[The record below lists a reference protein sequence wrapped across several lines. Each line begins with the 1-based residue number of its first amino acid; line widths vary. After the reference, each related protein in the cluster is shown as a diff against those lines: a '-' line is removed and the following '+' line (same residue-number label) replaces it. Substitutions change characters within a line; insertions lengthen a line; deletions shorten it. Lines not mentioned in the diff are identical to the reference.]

1 MGEKN
6 HIVGKTKKSISTA
19 ILVAIAIIII
29 LLSAVIGTTTY
40 KIAKQ
45 SLIMEANEM
54 LYNKAIDSANL
65 VDARIKMYVSSIQ
78 PLGNIEVLGNPE
90 VLMMDKLETLKKE
103 KERLKLSSIGIA
115 DLNGNATLDDGTI
128 VNIKEYDYFIE
139 ASRGYSFFSEPFYN
153 DMTNEIEVAITTPL
167 YFNNRVIGVIVAFC
181 HAQEFYNLINDI
193 KIGMSGYAY
202 LLNSNIDVVAHPTIG
217 KNGSE
222 PTESIETDSTT
233 SASTDSSSSATTDA
247 TSGATIDASSGA
259 TYKDKLI
266 NFTTLLNRVSEDSV
280 EEVNRIIEDIKNQ
293 KAGTRKFEELGEK
306 KYVGYAPISSKGWTV
321 VVVINEK
328 DILSSLKSLQ
338 TYTLLFG
345 ISSLILA
352 LISAYFINRK
362 ITKRIIDITSR
373 TKDLAELDLSFTL
386 DEKLLNREDELGIMA
401 KSIQKVI
408 DKIKNFAHETQQ
420 SSYEVASSSEE
431 LVAIT
436 QQASAASASIAESSS
451 EINQKSQYQLE
462 EMEKVNEAVNN
473 VKVKF
478 DYTLEQ
484 SKNTETLTNKALEST
499 NKGKEVVE
507 EVILQM
513 DNIKSSTNRVKESL
527 ENIKNASIKMDEIL
541 VVIENI
547 AEQTNLLALNAAIEA
562 ARAGE
567 AGKGFA
573 VVADEIR
580 KLADQTKQ
588 STEEIYNIIKDNHNM
603 IAMANENMEFSNKEV
618 NTGIEKVNATMETFS
633 ELAKIIEEMNQSM
646 VKSIEAINQVA
657 TSIDSSVAFIENAK
671 NLSIEVTKQIGN
683 ITFATEEQMKAMEQ
697 ITTSADNLA
706 KLADSLQGIFKNV
719 KFQ

>member
-1 MGEKN
+1 MAEKN
-6 HIVGKTKKSISTA
+6 HIVGKSKKSISTA

-90 VLMMDKLETLKKE
+90 VLMIDKLETLKKE

-181 HAQEFYNLINDI
+181 NAQEFYNLINDI

-233 SASTDSSSSATTDA
+233 SASTDSSSSATTAA

-321 VVVINEK
+321 VVIINEK

-352 LISAYFINRK
+352 LISAYFINHK

-484 SKNTETLTNKALEST
+484 SKNTEILTNKALEST

-719 KFQ
+719 KFE